1 MVEYRAPVL
10 AYAIALA
17 VAVAIV
23 PLTSGTFTRLAELEF
38 RRVWLLAA
46 GLVIQIGLDVVDL
59 PRTRDE
65 DLGLA
70 LLLLSYTALLG
81 FCASNLRTRGFVLI
95 AIGIA
100 LNAFVIALNAGM
112 PYRVTSDL
120 PRETTVKHRPTRDS
134 DLAVFL
140 SDQIVVGGPVGAAIS
155 VGDLVIA
162 AGIVELAYV
171 GSRRRRRRT
180 PPRPVRY
187 VDLPALEREIDL
199 REGQADEPASAAVD
213 APADTT
219 RSSASNT
226 RRS

>member
-1 MVEYRAPVL
+1 ML

-23 PLTSGTFTRLAELEF
+23 PITGGTFARLAELQF
-38 RRVWLLAA
+38 RRAWLLAV
-46 GLVIQIGLDVVDL
+46 GLAIQIGLGVVDL
-59 PRTRDE
+59 PRSRYE

-95 AIGIA
+95 GIGIA

-112 PYRVTSDL
+112 PYRATGDL
-120 PRETTVKHRPTRDS
+120 RRETTVKHRPTRDS
-134 DLAVFL
+134 DLAVVL
-140 SDQIVVGGPVGAAIS
+140 SDQIVIAGPVGAAIS

-171 GSRRRRRRT
+171 GSRRRRRIPKR
-180 PPRPVRY
+180 RVHY
-187 VDLPALEREIDL
+187 VDLPALEPEIDL
-199 REGQADEPASAAVD
+199 RDQTGAPTASAFDRA
-213 APADTT
+213 ADTT
-219 RSSASNT
+219 RSSAPNT

>member
-1 MVEYRAPVL
+1 ML

-38 RRVWLLAA
+38 RRVWLLPA
-46 GLVIQIGLDVVDL
+46 GLAIQVGVDVVDL
-59 PRTRDE
+59 PRARYE

-134 DLAVFL
+134 DLAVVL
-140 SDQIVVGGPVGAAIS
+140 SDQIAIGGPVGAAIS
-155 VGDLVIA
+155 IGDLVIA

-180 PPRPVRY
+180 PRPVRY
-187 VDLPALEREIDL
+187 VDLPALERAIDL
-199 REGQADEPASAAVD
+199 RDVQAEAPTGSAVET
-213 APADTT
+213 PADTT
-219 RSSASNT
+219 RSSTSNT

>member
-1 MVEYRAPVL
+1 ML

-17 VAVAIV
+17 VAIAIV
-23 PLTSGTFTRLAELEF
+23 PLTSGTFTRLAEVEF
-38 RRVWLLAA
+38 HRVWLLGA
-46 GLVIQIGLDVVDL
+46 GLAIQIGLEVVDL
-59 PRTRDE
+59 PKARYE

-70 LLLLSYTALLG
+70 ILLLSYLALLG

-95 AIGIA
+95 GVGIA
-100 LNAFVIALNAGM
+100 LNAVVIALNAGM
-112 PYRVTSDL
+112 PYRVTSDV

-140 SDQIVVGGPVGAAIS
+140 SDQVTIGGPVDAAIS
-155 VGDLVIA
+155 LGDLVIA
-162 AGIVELAYV
+162 AGIVELAYI

-180 PPRPVRY
+180 PPTRVRY

-199 REGQADEPASAAVD
+199 REAQTEEPTGSALDPTDE
-213 APADTT
+213 TT